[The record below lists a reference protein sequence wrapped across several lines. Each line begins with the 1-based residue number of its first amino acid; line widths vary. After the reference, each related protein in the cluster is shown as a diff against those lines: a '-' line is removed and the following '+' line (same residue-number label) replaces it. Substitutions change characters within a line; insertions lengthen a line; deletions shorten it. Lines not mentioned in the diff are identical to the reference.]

1 MDLYH
6 ITPPTAPKVPI
17 IISSPHSG
25 IYFPPQIKER
35 LKPQM
40 AAAPDDT
47 DWFIDRLYDFAPQ
60 LGITVIKANYS
71 RWVID
76 LNRDPE
82 SKPLYTD
89 GRVITGLC
97 PTTDFNGNPL
107 YEYGEPD
114 AAEIAE
120 RIGLYYKPYHNR
132 ITELLEDTKEQFG
145 MAVLFDAHSIRKVV
159 PGIRQEPFPDLILG
173 DNDGTSASAEIIA
186 SVWEVL
192 QNAGFE
198 AQHNHPFKG
207 GQITRAFGQPHNN
220 IHALQLE
227 MAKTNYM
234 DAAEMEYHEANA
246 ARIREVLHKVFTQL
260 IKTVTP

>member
-6 ITPPTAPKVPI
+6 ITPAVAPRVPI

-25 IYFPPQIKER
+25 TYFPDDIKQR

-60 LGITVIKANYS
+60 MGITLIKANYS

-114 AAEIAE
+114 AAEIMQRVE
-120 RIGLYYKPYHNR
+120 HYYNPYHQKLS
-132 ITELLEDTKEQFG
+132 ELLESTKKEFG
-145 MAVLFDAHSIRKVV
+145 IALLFDAHSIRKVV
-159 PGIRQEPFPDLILG
+159 PGIRPEPFPDLILG
-173 DNDGTSASAEIIA
+173 DNDGASASAKIIDA
-186 SVWEVL
+186 AWEVL
-192 QNAGFE
+192 EKSDYQ

-207 GQITRAFGQPHNN
+207 GQITRHFGQPHNN

-234 DAAEMEYHEANA
+234 DASEKQYDSANA
-246 ARIREVLHKVFTQL
+246 NRIRTMLQDVFTQL
-260 IKTVTP
+260 IKTVTA

>member
-1 MDLYH
+1 MDIFH
-6 ITPPTAPKVPI
+6 ITAPTAPKVPI

-25 IYFPPQIKER
+25 TFFPDDIKQR

-47 DWFIDRLYDFAPQ
+47 DWFIDRLYDFAPAM
-60 LGITVIKANYS
+60 GITVIKANYS

-76 LNRDPE
+76 LNRDPQ

-97 PTTDFNGNPL
+97 TTTDFNGNPL
-107 YEYGEPD
+107 YEYGEPN
-114 AAEIAE
+114 AAEIEQRVAQ
-120 RIGLYYKPYHNR
+120 YYNPYHNQL
-132 ITELLEDTKEQFG
+132 TQLLESTKNEFG
-145 MAVLFDAHSIRKVV
+145 IALLFDAHSIRKVV
-159 PGIRQEPFPDLILG
+159 PGIRAEAFPDLILG
-173 DNDGTSASAEIIA
+173 DNDGASASVNIIDA
-186 SVWEVL
+186 AWNVL
-192 QNAGFE
+192 QNSSYE

-207 GQITRAFGQPHNN
+207 GQITRHFGQPQSN

-234 DAAEMEYHEANA
+234 DATETRYDEANA
-246 ARIREVLHKVFTQL
+246 NRMRTVLQNVFTQL
-260 IKTVTP
+260 IKTVTT